1 MQCRNVQQ
9 RISSLL
15 FALISADSTCCCQSA
30 TSQVNRLVA
39 ALFNSPTMCTALISL
54 CISLSQPRSVLNERS
69 LTSRDRRRV
78 TSSSMNGSISGNRY
92 SSERLQAINE
102 NELNYNSDTIK
113 NSVQEQI
120 EKMFTDITKDD
131 PTVVGTFQ
139 IRYLG
144 ALPLTTKVTSL
155 TGLQDPLRQ
164 LYLTDAG
171 HSVSSCYDGLKFCLI
186 STVRMCKICA
196 ILRAAQH

>member
-1 MQCRNVQQ
+1 
-9 RISSLL
+9 
-15 FALISADSTCCCQSA
+15 
-30 TSQVNRLVA
+30 
-39 ALFNSPTMCTALISL
+39 MCTVLISL
-54 CISLSQPRSVLNERS
+54 CILSQPRSVLNDRS

-78 TSSSMNGSISGNRY
+78 TSSSINGSISGNHRY

-102 NELNYNSDTIK
+102 NELNYGSDTIK

-171 HSVSSCYDGLKFCLI
+171 QSVSSCYDGLKFCLI
-186 STVRMCKICA
+186 STVRMCVRFAPYCA
-196 ILRAAQH
+196 PLNINNLPTSCGS

>member
-1 MQCRNVQQ
+1 MSFSRSIISQ
-9 RISSLL
+9 R
-15 FALISADSTCCCQSA
+15 
-30 TSQVNRLVA
+30 
-39 ALFNSPTMCTALISL
+39 
-54 CISLSQPRSVLNERS
+54 SLSA
-69 LTSRDRRRV
+69 RDRRRL
-78 TSSSMNGSISGNRY
+78 TSSINGSINGSNRY

-102 NELNYNSDTIK
+102 NELNYGSPSDTIK

-131 PTVVGTFQ
+131 PTIASNFQ

-164 LYLTDAG
+164 LYLSEAG
-171 HSVSSCYDGLKFCLI
+171 HSVSIKSCKEKDSVKNLCVHHI
-186 STVRMCKICA
+186 VP
-196 ILRAAQH
+196 

>member
-1 MQCRNVQQ
+1 
-9 RISSLL
+9 
-15 FALISADSTCCCQSA
+15 
-30 TSQVNRLVA
+30 
-39 ALFNSPTMCTALISL
+39 
-54 CISLSQPRSVLNERS
+54 
-69 LTSRDRRRV
+69 
-78 TSSSMNGSISGNRY
+78 MNGSINGNNRY

-102 NELNYNSDTIK
+102 NELNYGTSADTIK

-131 PTVVGTFQ
+131 PTVLGSFQ

-171 HSVSSCYDGLKFCLI
+171 HSVSG
-186 STVRMCKICA
+186 
-196 ILRAAQH
+196 

>member
-1 MQCRNVQQ
+1 MHNGFFILILIDIHFSNRSVISQ
-9 RISSLL
+9 R
-15 FALISADSTCCCQSA
+15 
-30 TSQVNRLVA
+30 
-39 ALFNSPTMCTALISL
+39 
-54 CISLSQPRSVLNERS
+54 SLSA
-69 LTSRDRRRV
+69 RDRRRL
-78 TSSSMNGSISGNRY
+78 TSSVNGSISGSNRH

-102 NELNYNSDTIK
+102 NELNYGSPSDTIK

-131 PTVVGTFQ
+131 PTINNSFQ

-164 LYLTDAG
+164 LYLTEAG
-171 HSVSSCYDGLKFCLI
+171 HSVSKIVKFL
-186 STVRMCKICA
+186 
-196 ILRAAQH
+196 